1 MATVTYI
8 KEKKQHLS
16 AMRGVMRY
24 CMHETKTWDEQS
36 QQFLVSGINCNGRN
50 SILEFETTKA
60 AHGNLDGTNFYQ
72 YVQSFS
78 DREDITP
85 QQAHEVAKEFAARVW
100 PGMEVLVTTHCD
112 TDNVHSHFVINSVSF
127 ETGLKLRQN
136 PSTLIDLRQIS
147 DQICQA
153 HHLSVLPQKSKKQSK
168 GMSAREYR
176 AAAKGQSWK
185 FRLINTIDDCMRYAG
200 SREEFISLMKSEGY
214 AVRWEESRKSITYTT
229 PDGMKCR
236 DIKLHEDRYLKEV
249 MEYEFRIRKQLAEQE
264 VVAGAEADKPTEP
277 AEQYGTEFADHPHR
291 DSVSAAGGS
300 DSIDAE
306 DGIHR
311 AGSTC
316 DAGVS
321 SESAIPHG
329 SDSRAEHHGGDA
341 ENIDANDFS
350 AGTGWEEERE
360 AYLQMAEVAS
370 GLRPDRSSQVDHAGT
385 AHRDSSA
392 DDGVR
397 HSDSGQQHP
406 KPVSMKPLRAGLY
419 GLAAAGA
426 LLDDEDD
433 EESCRR
439 IQAEQE
445 AKNIGAVIG
454 VAAGLATVLTKEGQ
468 EEIKIQE
475 QEEYNEYIAQENLQE
490 QKM

>member
-8 KEKKQHLS
+8 KEKKQYLS

-24 CMHETKTWDEQS
+24 CMNETKTWDEQS
-36 QQFLVSGINCNGRN
+36 QQYLISGINCSGVN

-60 AHGNLDGTNFYQ
+60 AHGKLDGTNFYQ
-72 YVQSFS
+72 YVQSFA
-78 DREDITP
+78 DWEDIAP
-85 QQAHEVAKEFAARVW
+85 QQAHEVAKEFAARAW

-112 TDNVHSHFVINSVSF
+112 TDNIHSHFVINSVSF
-127 ETGLKLRQN
+127 ETGRKLRQN
-136 PSTLIDLRQIS
+136 PNTLIDLRQIS

-185 FRLINTIDDCMRYAG
+185 FRLINTIDDCMRFAG
-200 SREEFISLMKSEGY
+200 SREEFIVLMKSEGY
-214 AVRWEESRKSITYTT
+214 AVRWENSRKSITYTT

-236 DIKLHEDRYLKEV
+236 DNKLHEDRYLKEV

-264 VVAGAEADKPTEP
+264 VVAGAEADKSTEP
-277 AEQYGTEFADHPHR
+277 AEQHGTEFTDHPYR

-306 DGIHR
+306 GGIHR

-321 SESAIPHG
+321 SESAIPHRL
-329 SDSRAEHHGGDA
+329 DSSAELHGGDA
-341 ENIDANDFS
+341 ESIDADDFS

-360 AYLQMAEVAS
+360 AYLQMAELAS
-370 GLRPDRSSQVDHAGT
+370 GLRPDRSNQMDSAGT
-385 AHRDSSA
+385 AHRGSSA
-392 DDGVR
+392 GDGVR

-406 KPVSMKPLRAGLY
+406 KPVSLKPLQAGLY

-433 EESCRR
+433 EESYRR

-454 VAAGLATVLTKEGQ
+454 VVAGVAVALTQDTPSAEEQQQAEQQ
-468 EEIKIQE
+468 EEQT
-475 QEEYNEYIAQENLQE
+475 QQQTMGGL
-490 QKM
+490 